1 MAGAVARL
9 FRRRGRAIRT
19 ALQTGEARFVG
30 RSGGADEGA
39 SWWDV
44 VVARVAWPR
53 SDSTLVATARDITDQ
68 RRAEAERAALL
79 ALERT
84 ARSEAERAAR
94 AKDEFVSTL
103 SHELRTPLNAIL
115 GWVGV
120 LRRDQSPETLRKA
133 VEVIERNSRRQAQM
147 IDDLLDIGR
156 ILAGQLRLDVERVAL
171 PAVIEEAVLSAQPSA
186 DAKGVRLVTSLGS
199 TAQVRGDRVRLQQV
213 VWNLLS
219 NAIKF
224 TPRGG
229 RVRVTLASVDSQVQV
244 EVSDDGIGISASLL
258 PHVFDR
264 FRQEDGSTTRRHG
277 GLGLGLSIVANL
289 VELHGGTVEAASDGK
304 AQGSRFTIR
313 LPAAVAPMVGPVG
326 PAVHSVAMEGPPL
339 LGLQVLVVDD
349 EEDARD
355 VVARLLGDAGA
366 TVTSSGS
373 AVEAL
378 RLLKER
384 LAPDVI
390 VSDIGMPDHDGYAFI
405 RDVRRLDEPA
415 AHVPAAALSALARL
429 EDRTQALTAGF
440 QIHLSKPVD
449 PEALVATVASLAGR
463 AVA

>member
-1 MAGAVARL
+1 M
-9 FRRRGRAIRT
+9 
-19 ALQTGEARFVG
+19 
-30 RSGGADEGA
+30 
-39 SWWDV
+39 
-44 VVARVAWPR
+44 
-53 SDSTLVATARDITDQ
+53 
-68 RRAEAERAALL
+68 
-79 ALERT
+79 
-84 ARSEAERAAR
+84 
-94 AKDEFVSTL
+94 
-103 SHELRTPLNAIL
+103 
-115 GWVGV
+115 
-120 LRRDQSPETLRKA
+120 
-133 VEVIERNSRRQAQM
+133 
-147 IDDLLDIGR
+147 
-156 ILAGQLRLDVERVAL
+156 
-171 PAVIEEAVLSAQPSA
+171 
-186 DAKGVRLVTSLGS
+186 
-199 TAQVRGDRVRLQQV
+199 
-213 VWNLLS
+213 
-219 NAIKF
+219 
-224 TPRGG
+224 
-229 RVRVTLASVDSQVQV
+229 RVTLASVDSQVQV